1 MQTNPMITANSAT
14 HHARQELQEFL
25 SDNATAA
32 EVPGAVAGRSSKRPR
47 YPETG
52 THTKPHPKAAAAI
65 DAILDARV
73 DERGEMKIGQEYAFR
88 VYGSQENSLVASL
101 KSIGTLAFPPYVAV
115 PQRENCLVAAELSI
129 VRA

>member
-1 MQTNPMITANSAT
+1 MRLPCSPGASGV
-14 HHARQELQEFL
+14 L

-32 EVPGAVAGRSSKRPR
+32 ELAQLQDDPLNALR

-52 THTKPHPKAAAAI
+52 TQIPKAAAAI
-65 DAILDARV
+65 DAMRDARV

-115 PQRENCLVAAELSI
+115 PQREDCLVAAELSI
-129 VRA
+129 VCA